1 MPPSAQAVD
10 LPEGFG
16 EVTVAEGFNFPTAAE
31 WTPDGTLLVIEKAG
45 RLWSVSGWGTEPRL
59 VLDISDHVNAHVE
72 RGLLGLA
79 VDKDYTDN
87 RYVYLLYNHDAGG
100 PVDGPKTARL
110 TRIELNEDEDGVQGP
125 EVVLLGKEV
134 PSDPNAPC
142 PPPSNGSDCLP
153 ADSPHHT
160 IGTVISD
167 PVDGTL
173 WVGAGDGADWSTV
186 NSVAFR
192 TYDEQSYSGK
202 VLHIDRSGRGL
213 PNHPF
218 CPSDD
223 DLSHVCTKV
232 FAKGF
237 RNPYRFALRSNGV
250 PLVADVGSDGYEE
263 INLAKRGANYGWP
276 CYEGPVRTP
285 GYRFDEGC
293 APIYEQEGTQHS
305 PTPPDYSY
313 PRGGQDA
320 AVVGGPEHRDGRYP
334 SAYAGSAFFGDYAR
348 GWIKRLLFDAHG
360 QPAGTADFATGLSSI
375 VDLRLSPEG
384 ELTYVTAFGEDGR
397 GAVRVISHQPG
408 PVARASADPLWGA
421 VLPLQVEFTGSRSAD
436 PAGGGLTYHWEF
448 GDGAESTEADPVHE
462 YTTPGPYT
470 ATLTITDENEETSS
484 KSITLWPGNTPPEVE
499 VIEPLSGATYRS
511 GPDQVVRLAADA
523 TDAEDD
529 ADGKELDYSWQ
540 VLLRHDGHLHDH
552 GTLEG
557 RESSFSPGDDHDANS
572 HYEITLRVTDSQ
584 ELETVERIQIY
595 PETVELRFESVPPG
609 ASISYGSR
617 PLVAPATIRTAVGF
631 RTTIGADESL
641 VAQGATWRFDRWS
654 IGGPRLQEFIVGPS
668 DASLQV
674 VYSHCGDCS
683 DEPGP
688 PRLAPPPPIAPL
700 GPPPDT
706 VAPSIRRYRMLRS
719 VFAVGARS
727 TAPRSAARVKRGTAF
742 MYRLSEP
749 ATVRIELRQ
758 VTHGLRLNGR
768 CRGRSSRLMEKVRQ
782 GRRLSRCAL
791 PGPSGVRIGGRCR
804 ASSPRVMRRARA
816 QRRASL
822 RRCALRGP
830 RGSLGRSADR
840 GANRTPFTG
849 RIGRRPL
856 PRGHYI
862 ATITAR
868 DRAGNVSKPRSV
880 LFRVV
885 RRR

>member
-1 MPPSAQAVD
+1 M
-10 LPEGFG
+10 
-16 EVTVAEGFNFPTAAE
+16 TVAEGFNFPTAAE

-45 RLWSVSGWGTEPRL
+45 RLWAVTGYGTEPKL
-59 VLDISDHVNAHVE
+59 VLDISGQVNAHVE

-87 RYVYLLYNHDAGG
+87 HYVYLLYNHDAGG

-125 EVVLLGKEV
+125 EVVLLGEDI
-134 PSDPNAPC
+134 PSGPNALC
-142 PPPSNGSDCLP
+142 PPPSNDSDCLP

-192 TYDEQSYSGK
+192 TYDEESLSGK

-218 CPSDD
+218 CPAND
-223 DLSHVCTKV
+223 DLSQVCTKI

-263 INLAKRGANYGWP
+263 INVAKPGGNYGWP

-293 APIYEQEGTQHS
+293 APVYAQEGTQHS
-305 PTPPDYSY
+305 PTPPAYSY
-313 PRGGQDA
+313 PRGGLDA

-334 SAYAGSAFFGDYAR
+334 AAYANSAFFGDYAR

-360 QPAGTADFATGLSSI
+360 QPTGTADFATGLSSI

-397 GAVRVISHQPG
+397 GAIRVISHQPG
-408 PVARASADPLWGA
+408 PVARASADPLWGP
-421 VLPLQVEFTGSRSAD
+421 VPLEVEFTGSRSVD
-436 PAGGGLTYHWEF
+436 PAGGGLDYHWDF
-448 GDGAESTEADPVHE
+448 GDGAASTEADPVHE
-462 YTTPGPYT
+462 YTPPGPSESYT

-484 KSITLWPGNTPPEVE
+484 RSITLWPGNTPPEVD
-499 VIEPLSGATYRS
+499 VIEPLSGDTYRS

-529 ADGKELDYSWQ
+529 ANGKDLDYSWQ

-557 RESSFSPGDDHDANS
+557 KETSFSPGDDHDANS

-584 ELETVERIQIY
+584 GLETVERIQIY

-617 PLVAPATIRTAVGF
+617 PLVAPVTIRTAIGF
-631 RTTIGADESL
+631 RTTIGTDESL
-641 VAQGATWRFDRWS
+641 ISQGQTWHFDQWS
-654 IGGPRLQEFIVGPS
+654 IGGPRLQEFIVGP
-668 DASLQV
+668 DDTSLQV
-674 VYSHCGDCS
+674 RYRDCGDCS

-688 PRLAPPPPIAPL
+688 PRLAPSAPIAPL
-700 GPPPDT
+700 LPPPDT
-706 VAPSIRRYRMLRS
+706 VAPSIRRYHMLRG
-719 VFAVGARS
+719 VFAVGARA
-727 TAPRSAARVKRGTAF
+727 TAPRPAARAKRGTAF
-742 MYRLSEP
+742 MYRLSEQ
-749 ATVRIELRQ
+749 ATVQIELRQ
-758 VTHGLRLNGR
+758 VTHGFRVDGR
-768 CRGRSSRLMEKVRQ
+768 CRGRSSRLMQKVRAEP
-782 GRRLSRCAL
+782 RLSKCLL
-791 PGPSGVRIGGRCR
+791 PGPTGVLIGGRCR
-804 ASSPRVMRRARA
+804 VGSPHVMRRARA
-816 QRRASL
+816 ERRADV
-822 RRCALRGP
+822 RRCARRGP
-830 RGSLGRSADR
+830 RGSLRRLGQPGD
-840 GANRTPFTG
+840 NRTHFTG
-849 RIGRRPL
+849 RIRRRPL
-856 PRGHYI
+856 AAGHYI
-862 ATITAR
+862 AVITAR
-868 DRAGNVSKPRSV
+868 DRAGNVSKPQSV
-880 LFRVV
+880 PFRVV